1 MFCSQHNFEIFEC
14 ITSKYGNFKKGKLY
28 TARAYSHICGT
39 RPGDS
44 IRYSMFQVR
53 DEYGDKYSIDKN
65 DINKLFKVVNRKDLK
80 KWDKLCN
87 ACDECQYGYWTKDG
101 KKCKSGLHKY
111 NLTVSE
117 FRYIQNLMQDIL
129 NYHTPINFEVFT
141 FNDAVANFFA
151 RFGYK
156 VEKYDEINYIISEG

>member
-28 TARAYSHICGT
+28 PAYARSIICGAK
-39 RPGDS
+39 PGQD
-44 IRYSMFQVR
+44 RYSMFKVR
-53 DEYGDKYSIDKN
+53 DEDGDSYGVYKS
-65 DINKLFKVVNRKDLK
+65 DIGKLFVVAKRTELK
-80 KWDKLCN
+80 KWDKLCD

-101 KKCKSGLHKY
+101 KKYKSGLHKY

-129 NYHTPINFEVFT
+129 NYHTPMNFEVFT
-141 FNDAVANFFA
+141 FNDTVANFFA
-151 RFGYK
+151 HFGYK
-156 VEKYDEINYIISEG
+156 VEKYDNINYIISEG